1 MTRVFK
7 ENNNPPYSEGWF
19 DHLVWKNL
27 RSPSQ
32 KSPGQKRF
40 LIHQG
45 APIIHKACFQFDPN
59 FIFTLPKFNVDIAP
73 ESIMLAKRSWSFPF
87 VISRYITSG
96 VNSLLNFRWV
106 YDFHSPAQRPSAAPV
121 PTIPGSLRKPCHEDH
136 PSSQRPNDRQASDL
150 GWRFSQF
157 VVRLEIWSTIFL
169 KCRIETTKT
178 QNTRFSMGSCTN
190 FSGLFSVSTPVAK
203 ERNFQLGV
211 AASYQL
217 FNLWP
222 FTSYRNTK
230 LKIHLGFTPRPVTLT
245 SLSWDSRS

>member
-1 MTRVFK
+1 MC
-7 ENNNPPYSEGWF
+7 
-19 DHLVWKNL
+19 
-27 RSPSQ
+27 
-32 KSPGQKRF
+32 
-40 LIHQG
+40 
-45 APIIHKACFQFDPN
+45 KACFQFDPN
-59 FIFTLPKFNVDIAP
+59 LISTLPKFNVDIAT
-73 ESIMLAKRSWSFPF
+73 EKNDACKTILILSFCNF
-87 VISRYITSG
+87 QVYNFSG
-96 VNSLLNFRWV
+96 VTSLLNFRWV

-169 KCRIETTKT
+169 KCRIETN
-178 QNTRFSMGSCTN
+178 QNAEYTIFHGILYQLLWTFLRFYSC
-190 FSGLFSVSTPVAK
+190 GQ
-203 ERNFQLGV
+203 RNRQLGV

-230 LKIHLGFTPRPVTLT
+230 LKIHLGFTPPPSNTDKFKLGFPI
-245 SLSWDSRS
+245 LKK